1 MHVHNLD
8 TSTLNLYLLHL
19 SSLSE
24 SGAPFFTN
32 RFKTSLQGFVF
43 PSVGDWVYDETAAV
57 CGTVSVFRTFEDE
70 GSSWQCGL
78 PTFSRQA
85 VSKDQTHCNW
95 LQ

>member
-8 TSTLNLYLLHL
+8 TGTLNLYLLHL

-43 PSVGDWVYDETAAV
+43 PSVGDWVCDETAAV
-57 CGTVSVFRTFEDE
+57 CGTVAVFRTCEDE
-70 GSSWQCGL
+70 GSSWQWGL
-78 PTFSRQA
+78 PTFSRHA